1 MEPGRATS
9 PLNISSSK
17 IGLRIATAS
26 LALSG
31 PINLVMVDSDAPPTD
46 LLTFAKLGAG
56 NPIWV
61 RTRTKAR

>member
-1 MEPGRATS
+1 MEPGRASS

-31 PINLVMVDSDAPPTD
+31 PISLVMVDSDAPPTD
-46 LLTFAKLGAG
+46 LLTFA
-56 NPIWV
+56 
-61 RTRTKAR
+61 